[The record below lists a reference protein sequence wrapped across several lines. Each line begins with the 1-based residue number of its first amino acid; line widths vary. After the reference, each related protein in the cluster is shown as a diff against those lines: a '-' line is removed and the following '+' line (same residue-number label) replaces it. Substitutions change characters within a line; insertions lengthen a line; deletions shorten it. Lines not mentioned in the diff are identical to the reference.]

1 MADVGE
7 AYGEVYYGPKTQQ
20 ETRQEENAL
29 LQRLRAEKDN
39 LIHAVRHLHEAQLCT
54 KDAEGFLGEAKLQRV
69 GFFHVDA
76 GGLCVDLHDRLE
88 SMVNRLVEKRWLV
101 HDEINVYSGF
111 SADHH

>member
-39 LIHAVRHLHEAQLCT
+39 LIQAVRHLHQAQLCT

-69 GFFHVDA
+69 GFFPTLTRGVF
-76 GGLCVDLHDRLE
+76 VWI
-88 SMVNRLVEKRWLV
+88 SMTASSL
-101 HDEINVYSGF
+101 
-111 SADHH
+111 